1 MAEPEP
7 GGRKASGFL
16 SIALN
21 KCGKIR
27 NKCKLS
33 LVVVLLVCRK
43 KKKKKNTQKSKFSF
57 IFYYKCEE
65 RARLF
70 DKIMLILCL
79 ILYFPNDVHYSDV
92 TFKCLLITFLTVFA
106 SSFLVL
112 KDKTATVS
120 FSCLL
125 IF

>member
-7 GGRKASGFL
+7 GGTKASGFL

-43 KKKKKNTQKSKFSF
+43 KKKKKTHKKVNFPLYSTTNVKKEQ
-57 IFYYKCEE
+57 
-65 RARLF
+65 
-70 DKIMLILCL
+70 DCL
-79 ILYFPNDVHYSDV
+79 IR
-92 TFKCLLITFLTVFA
+92 
-106 SSFLVL
+106 
-112 KDKTATVS
+112 
-120 FSCLL
+120 SC
-125 IF
+125 